1 MIVGR
6 GELSLRRIDKI
17 QDTRDLLS
25 AAPKK
30 LVFAHEASSGDTQI
44 DLMSLN
50 FPSSLTTSLLT
61 NPSFESLLEAN
72 LRFYYRNMTLFSSAR
87 GVLIPDVAFECSNSN
102 ITFKG
107 FTAFENEIFYG
118 VIPFAVSPNTLYV
131 DAKPINVSKSISG
144 AETTF
149 NVGEAYRVNEYPTQS
164 SGAVKVFANGQ
175 LLYRNTNNSNV
186 TLDRDYYEVPT
197 QDGYGT
203 VVEFNTPFGAT
214 TEITVISNYA
224 FVDRPDFHLM
234 QRFDVLAAQLESI
247 AQQTGSTIDLT
258 QFPNSL
264 DLKAF
269 GDRLVSAETSLN
281 SLANIKYQIK
291 EMTLNDTPA
300 SLDFNNLQNGLTYE
314 LTLVPFAQN
323 VGNEGVFIDVIEPGG
338 GVVFD
343 DIGVDFIGAT
353 GTETRYKNGGLTK
366 IFTAGAS
373 GTLAFS
379 KTGSGIFLA
388 GSYAILKE
396 LPNHVATTDWT

>member
-30 LVFAHEASSGDTQI
+30 LVFAHEASAGDTGI
-44 DLMSLN
+44 DLINLN
-50 FPSSLTTSLLT
+50 FPTSLTATLLT
-61 NPSFESLLEAN
+61 NPTFESILEAN

-102 ITFKG
+102 VTFKG
-107 FTAFENEIFYG
+107 FTAFENEIFYA

-131 DAKPINVSKSISG
+131 DAKPINVSREIGG

-149 NVGEAYRVNEYPTQS
+149 NVGEAYRVNAYSSQS

-175 LLYRNTNNSNV
+175 LLYRNTDNSSV

-203 VVEFNTPFGAT
+203 VIEFNTSFGAT
-214 TEITVISNYA
+214 TEITVMSNYA

-281 SLANIKYQIK
+281 SLANIKYQVK
-291 EMTLNDTPA
+291 TMSTDDA
-300 SLDFNNLQNGLTYE
+300 AGSLTFNNLQNGVTYE
-314 LTLVPFAQN
+314 LFFVPFAQN
-323 VGNEGVFIDVIEPGG
+323 GTNDGMFVDFVEPGG
-338 GVVFD
+338 GFVFQGV
-343 DIGVDFIGAT
+343 GVDFVGST
-353 GTETRYKNGGLTK
+353 GVETSYKNGGLSK
-366 IFTAGAS
+366 IFTAGANGS
-373 GTLAFS
+373 LVCS
-379 KTGSGIFLA
+379 KTGNGTFLA